1 MPFPARTIIPFR
13 SPAVKGTSDVLPDA
27 VPRDVPAAL
36 SAADEDFLAKLGARI
51 RAMRQRRG
59 MSRKLL
65 ARESRVSERYL
76 AQLETGN
83 GNISVILLRRVSDA
97 LGVALSEVFAADG
110 DDALRNA
117 LRHLLERVPLHRLDD
132 AIGRLVRELGDANDV
147 RRERVAL
154 IGLRGAGKSTLGAML
169 AGALRMPLVELN
181 REVARHSGL
190 PVAEVIALYGAAGYR
205 RIERQAFER
214 IARERRRAVIVAG
227 GGIVHDDEAF
237 DLLLANCYTVWI
249 KARPDEHMA
258 RVLAQGDLRPM
269 AGNDEAM
276 DDLTRMLAAR
286 EAMYRRADAIVD
298 TSGETPQQSFAKL
311 RDVVAPLLASA

>member
-1 MPFPARTIIPFR
+1 
-13 SPAVKGTSDVLPDA
+13 VKATPDA
-27 VPRDVPAAL
+27 LPEAILRDVPAAL
-36 SAADEDFLAKLGARI
+36 STADEDFLARLGTRI
-51 RAMRQRRG
+51 RAMRERRG

-97 LGVALSEVFAADG
+97 LGVALSEVFARDG
-110 DDALRNA
+110 DDDLRNA
-117 LRHLLERVPLHRLDD
+117 LRRLLERVPLHRLDD

-147 RRERVAL
+147 RRERIAL

-169 AGALRMPLVELN
+169 ANALRVPLVELN
-181 REVARHSGL
+181 REVARDSGL
-190 PVAEVIALYGAAGYR
+190 PVGEVIALYGAAGYR
-205 RIERQAFER
+205 RIERRAFER
-214 IARERRRAVIVAG
+214 IARERQRAVIVAG

-298 TSGETPQQSFAKL
+298 TSGETPPQSFAKL
-311 RDVVAPLLASA
+311 RDVVAPILALS

>member
-1 MPFPARTIIPFR
+1 MPFRARTIIPSRPF
-13 SPAVKGTSDVLPDA
+13 VKATPDTLPDA
-27 VPRDVPAAL
+27 IPRDVAAAL
-36 SAADEDFLAKLGARI
+36 STADEEFLARLGARI
-51 RAMRQRRG
+51 RAMRDRRG

-83 GNISVILLRRVSDA
+83 GNISVILLRRVADA
-97 LGVALSEVFAADG
+97 LGVALSEVFAAEG
-110 DDALRNA
+110 DDVLRNA
-117 LRHLLERVPLHRLDD
+117 LRRLLERVPLHRLDD
-132 AIGRLVRELGDANDV
+132 AIGRLVRELGDANDA
-147 RRERVAL
+147 RRERIAL

-169 AGALRMPLVELN
+169 ASALRVPLVELN
-181 REVARHSGL
+181 REVARDSGL

-205 RIERQAFER
+205 RIERRAFER
-214 IARERRRAVIVAG
+214 IARERQRAVIVAG

-298 TSGETPQQSFAKL
+298 TSGESPQQSFAKL
-311 RDVVAPLLASA
+311 RGAVAPILGIS

>member
-1 MPFPARTIIPFR
+1 MQHNAVFARTIIP
-13 SPAVKGTSDVLPDA
+13 SSTVKAGPNTLPDA
-27 VPRDVPAAL
+27 LPRDVPAAL
-36 SAADEDFLAKLGARI
+36 STADEAFLAELGARI
-51 RAMRQRRG
+51 RAMRDRRG

-83 GNISVILLRRVSDA
+83 GNISVILLRRVADA
-97 LGVALSEVFAADG
+97 LGVALSEVFAAGG
-110 DDALRNA
+110 DDVLRNA
-117 LRHLLERVPLHRLDD
+117 LRRLLERVPLHRLDD

-154 IGLRGAGKSTLGAML
+154 IGLRGAGKSTLGGML
-169 AGALRMPLVELN
+169 ARSLRVPLVELN
-181 REVARHSGL
+181 REVARDSGL

-205 RIERQAFER
+205 RIERRAFER
-214 IARERRRAVIVAG
+214 IARERQRAVIVAG

-258 RVLAQGDLRPM
+258 RVLAQIGR
-269 AGNDEAM
+269 ASC
-276 DDLTRMLAAR
+276 R
-286 EAMYRRADAIVD
+286 ER
-298 TSGETPQQSFAKL
+298 GEK
-311 RDVVAPLLASA
+311 

>member
-1 MPFPARTIIPFR
+1 MPFRARTIIPSRPF
-13 SPAVKGTSDVLPDA
+13 VKATPDTLPDA
-27 VPRDVPAAL
+27 IPRDVAAAL
-36 SAADEDFLAKLGARI
+36 STADEEFLARLGARI
-51 RAMRQRRG
+51 RAMRDRRG

-83 GNISVILLRRVSDA
+83 GNISVILLRRVADA
-97 LGVALSEVFAADG
+97 LGVALSEVFAAEG
-110 DDALRNA
+110 DDVLRNA
-117 LRHLLERVPLHRLDD
+117 LRRLLERVPLHRLDD

-147 RRERVAL
+147 RCERVAL

-169 AGALRMPLVELN
+169 AKALRVPFVELN
-181 REVARHSGL
+181 REVARESGL

-205 RIERQAFER
+205 RIERRAFER
-214 IARERRRAVIVAG
+214 IARDRQRAVIVAG
-227 GGIVHDDEAF
+227 GGIVHDDDAF

-276 DDLTRMLAAR
+276 DDLARMLAAR

-298 TSGETPQQSFAKL
+298 TSGETPEQSFAKL
-311 RDVVAPLLASA
+311 RDVVAPMFAI